1 MIEIIAIGRKLDPL
15 VVPLVKE
22 YEARLRSPYDIKWT
36 LLPYS
41 KLQGMDARRDESRK
55 ILEKLTPDKYV
66 ILLDEV
72 GQNISSEQL
81 AERLDRVQATGGRK
95 VVFVVG
101 GAYGVDETIQRRA
114 DFVWSL
120 SKLVFPHRIVHL
132 VLTEQIYRAQE
143 ILRGGSYHHK

>member
-1 MIEIIAIGRKLDPL
+1 MP
-15 VVPLVKE
+15 V
-22 YEARLRSPYDIKWT
+22 
-36 LLPYS
+36 
-41 KLQGMDARRDESRK
+41 GMRV
-55 ILEKLTPDKYV
+55 EKLTPDKYV

-132 VLTEQIYRAQE
+132 ILTEQIYRAQE

>member
-1 MIEIIAIGRKLDPL
+1 MIEVIAIGRRLDSS
-15 VVPLVKE
+15 VVPLIKE
-22 YEARLRSPYDIKWT
+22 YETRLRSPHNIKWT

-41 KLQGMDARRDESRK
+41 KLQGKDARRDESRK
-55 ILEKLTPDKYV
+55 ILEKLTPNKFV

-72 GQNISSEQL
+72 GQNISSEQF
-81 AERLDRVQATGGRK
+81 AERLDRVQAAGGRK

-101 GAYGVDETIQRRA
+101 GAYGVDETIHQRA
-114 DFVWSL
+114 DFIWSL

-132 VLTEQIYRAQE
+132 ILTEQIYRAQE